1 MATAQIEA
9 RLKAG
14 GGAQPRNTRRN
25 EIIAI
30 ALFAL
35 SALLAFCLVSYHPND
50 TSWVSAG
57 AAGARNWTGRVG
69 ANVAAALFQ
78 SFGLAAALLPL
89 LLVAAAWRRFRTRRI
104 HAPLSR
110 VIGLAAITLAV
121 ASLLAL
127 FVTEPLF
134 DRSFNA
140 GGFIG
145 VLAAESLKGVLNTVG
160 AAVLLSAVGAVGLLL
175 ATNFS
180 FVSAYERVAAAVSNP
195 TGAFRKTLE
204 RFNAWRAERRAQ
216 AQARAEARRE
226 AKAAREAEAQALAAQ
241 TVTVEEE
248 LYPQTATVK
257 RGAKSAPE
265 SPAASA
271 IRRSAAATEGDEA
284 RTREDEVRARLAR

>member
-9 RLKAG
+9 RLKTGSPTA
-14 GGAQPRNTRRN
+14 APRNTRRN
-25 EIIAI
+25 EIVAI

-35 SALLAFCLVSYHPND
+35 SALLALCLVSYNPD
-50 TSWVSAG
+50 DPSWVAAG
-57 AAGARNWTGRVG
+57 ANAARNWTGRVG

-140 GGFIG
+140 GGFVG
-145 VLAAESLKGVLNTVG
+145 VLLAESLKGVLNTVG

-216 AQARAEARRE
+216 ALARADARRE
-226 AKAAREAEAQALAAQ
+226 ALAAREAEAQTLAAQ
-241 TVTVEEE
+241 SAGAEAE
-248 LYPQTATVK
+248 LYPQT
-257 RGAKSAPE
+257 
-265 SPAASA
+265 
-271 IRRSAAATEGDEA
+271 
-284 RTREDEVRARLAR
+284 

>member
-1 MATAQIEA
+1 MATAHVEA
-9 RLKAG
+9 RLKPVVPSA
-14 GGAQPRNTRRN
+14 PRNTRRN
-25 EIIAI
+25 EIVAI

-35 SALLAFCLVSYHPND
+35 SALLALCLLSYNPND
-50 TSWVSAG
+50 PSWVAAG
-57 AAGARNWTGRVG
+57 ASAARNWTGRVG
-69 ANVAAALFQ
+69 ANVAAALFR

-140 GGFIG
+140 GGFVG
-145 VLAAESLKGVLNTVG
+145 VLFAESLKGVLNTVG
-160 AAVLLSAVGAVGLLL
+160 AAVLLSAVAAVGLLL

-204 RFNAWRAERRAQ
+204 RFNSWRAERPAQ
-216 AQARAEARRE
+216 ALRRAEERRE
-226 AKAAREAEAQALAAQ
+226 ARAAREAEAQSLAAQPVSVEEDLYPQ
-241 TVTVEEE
+241 TVTV
-248 LYPQTATVK
+248 K
-257 RGAKSAPE
+257 
-265 SPAASA
+265 
-271 IRRSAAATEGDEA
+271 
-284 RTREDEVRARLAR
+284 